1 MKQFTHQGVEG
12 MICEEEYLMI
22 RDLAQEQEITT
33 GNINIS
39 ELSRE
44 TGYDRKTI
52 RKLLAQNK
60 IPRNAK
66 RLRRPGKLDP
76 HKGHIQERLAKYPQ
90 LSGVR
95 IHDEIRVQGYTGSYT
110 LLKDYLRTV
119 RPMPVIL
126 PEYRY
131 ETKPGV

>member
-1 MKQFTHQGVEG
+1 MKLFTHQGEEG
-12 MICEEEYLMI
+12 MIREEEYLMI

-33 GNINIS
+33 GLINIS
-39 ELSRE
+39 EISRE

-60 IPRNAK
+60 VPRNTK
-66 RLRRPGKLDP
+66 RRSRTGKLDP
-76 HKGHIQERLAKYPQ
+76 HNGYIQERLTKYPK

-110 LLKDYLRTV
+110 LLKDY
-119 RPMPVIL
+119 
-126 PEYRY
+126 
-131 ETKPGV
+131 